1 MTEII
6 CNSIEYV
13 FAETIAV
20 ITPQSVTLEHG
31 ISWKYLPVKEK
42 PIYSYNRRKE
52 DAGPI
57 LEETVTAVT
66 KSGIDGL
73 LKRNLAH
80 GVVLRMKTNQ
90 KTFHVG
96 TDRYPCTVELSGDG
110 ITDTWT
116 FTTTSAE

>member
-1 MTEII
+1 MSEII

-20 ITPQSVTLEHG
+20 ITPHDVTLEPG
-31 ISWKYLPVKEK
+31 VSWKYLPVKEK
-42 PIYSYNRRKE
+42 PVYSCNQRN
-52 DAGPI
+52 DNAGPI
-57 LEETVTAVT
+57 TEETVTAVT

-80 GVVLRMKTNQ
+80 GVVLRMKTNR
-90 KTFHVG
+90 KTFYVG

-110 ITDTWT
+110 INDTWT
-116 FTTTSAE
+116 FTSTSPM